1 MALGAAARGGDLGA
15 IEELKQAVYDAPHVV
30 LRAQAL
36 RSLRRASPLPRDY
49 VGTCI
54 SALQQDVENFEGFWY
69 APATSEAALGLARHP
84 ELAESTS
91 LAALVD
97 AGLNLTNDEAWFAVE
112 ASIRSWLDHKRAAIN
127 PVWYPMYLKAG
138 GTEVGSPTTWRPNE

>member
-1 MALGAAARGGDLGA
+1 M
-15 IEELKQAVYDAPHVV
+15 

-112 ASIRSWLDHKRAAIN
+112 ASIRSWLDHKRAPSI
-127 PVWYPMYLKAG
+127 PS
-138 GTEVGSPTTWRPNE
+138 GTRCT